1 MAGGAG
7 PVASLGSLLITTGEE
22 AECLGLSQMVGKGGR
37 IGEGRVDVE
46 DCL

>member
-7 PVASLGSLLITTGEE
+7 PVASLGSLLITTEE
-22 AECLGLSQMVGKGGR
+22 AECLGLSQVVGKRGR